1 MTAWNSPKHAAHQK
15 LYADRK
21 RAGLQAIEPAWQGLS
36 TARVQEAA
44 KLAYKAVTWHYRAC
58 GASDAE
64 TFRQDLARAFAALL
78 ERQAGQTEAAVWV
91 DAWMADMPASWTAQ
105 YPTYAAPQLGEPSPG
120 GAAVSSTPGR
130 VSS

>member
-1 MTAWNSPKHAAHQK
+1 MTAWNSPKHAVHQK

-21 RAGLQAIEPAWQGLS
+21 RAGLQAVAPAWEGLS

-44 KLAYKAVTWHYRAC
+44 KLAYKAVTWRYRAC

-64 TFRQDLARAFAALL
+64 AFRHDLARAFAALL
-78 ERQAGQTEAAVWV
+78 ERHAGQVETAAWV

-105 YPTYAAPQLGEPSPG
+105 YPVYTTLQHGEPLPV
-120 GAAVSSTPGR
+120 GAVESSIPGR